1 MPPVEPFV
9 PSVPFEAITSDFFQS
24 QGKRFLLTVD
34 SFSNWPDLRQVN
46 GATGLIEVYLEL
58 FATFGVPRELFK

>member
-9 PSVPFEAITSDFFQS
+9 PSVPLKAIASDFFQS

-34 SFSNWPDLRQVN
+34 RFSNWPDLRQVN
-46 GATGLIEVYLEL
+46 GDTGLIEAYLEL
-58 FATFGVPRELFK
+58 FATFGVP